1 MELMFKLFSKS
12 WALRRFIVRYYC
24 KKENGIWRS
33 KTLRYF
39 FKRYKNIEAGVGSYG
54 LESESIKGP
63 MTVGNYCSFGPGVM
77 RFEVNH
83 IIDGVSTHPCWFNP
97 VYGWVDNDPRCKEV
111 LSVGNDVWIGAN
123 TIILPGC
130 RNIGNGAVVAAGAGV
145 TKDIPPYEIWG
156 GGTRKI
162 YRMPEELSNRLEETR
177 WWELDEEE
185 LKKKKGNFGEIE
197 KFLNSF
203 DESK

>member
-111 LSVGNDVWIGAN
+111 LSVGNDVWIGQRV
-123 TIILPGC
+123 IILPGV
-130 RNIGNGAVVAAGAGV
+130 RIGDGVIIGAGAVV
-145 TKDIPPYEIWG
+145 TKDVPDYAVVAGNPARIIKY
-156 GGTRKI
+156 RKQD
-162 YRMPEELSNRLEETR
+162 N
-177 WWELDEEE
+177 
-185 LKKKKGNFGEIE
+185 G
-197 KFLNSF
+197 
-203 DESK
+203 